1 MRLEKI
7 TQRNKIGKTEEGLE
21 INPQGPQHLMVQ
33 QKRKCWKRNFRKQ
46 LKILETPWS
55 HSHFLKKG
63 MVTWV
68 QCCREDKLGK
78 DRKCPLYIIEIG
90 VRRQMTFGISVRQR
104 VRINNSWKIKYIWK
118 INSNMFSIPANQRNV
133 KL

>member
-46 LKILETPWS
+46 LKIL
-55 HSHFLKKG
+55 G
-63 MVTWV
+63 MVSLSLSQEGNGHLSSV
-68 QCCREDKLGK
+68 LQ
-78 DRKCPLYIIEIG
+78 
-90 VRRQMTFGISVRQR
+90 RR
-104 VRINNSWKIKYIWK
+104 
-118 INSNMFSIPANQRNV
+118 
-133 KL
+133 